1 MKVFDTYKKLFFRFP
16 AVRIGTFL
24 SVAALGILL
33 YSIIDKT
40 VKKIPV
46 IKEISPQIGAPGDE
60 LVISGSGFGSSRG
73 TSYVEISGSKITSSN
88 YTRWHDYEIRLVLP
102 DNVQDGLVIVGTS
115 EGRSEPAFFAN
126 EVNIPVAVKLDPVI
140 SVPKI
145 ASVSPEKV
153 VVGQHITITGSNF
166 GSTRENS
173 MVYFTANRD
182 NDAYSAAGE
191 KGMQTAQEKN
201 QSDIYIA
208 ANVQDRDYV
217 SWSDTEIIIQVPD
230 GADSGSVFVETSKG
244 TSTSKKITVNYPVGK
259 KQYTARRTYV
269 VQSVADI
276 SNYSASQDSTIM
288 LYMPKPAVTSFQPYA
303 QLNEIFPDPF
313 IPDDADNMIHK
324 VSMSKNSTAKQRF
337 SQTYIVSSYSVKS
350 NIKPNAVSPYKRKNS
365 ALYTIATR
373 RDELVPAAD
382 PAVISLMQKICGN
395 EKNPYKKAK
404 LIYEYFL
411 QEYKL
416 SSKIR
421 SGDVSVIDLIRKKKG
436 DSYDFAILYS
446 AVCRAAGIPALP
458 VSGILIQEKDVSSA
472 HWWCEI
478 YFEDYGWFPVDVAL
492 AAGLEFKS
500 FSYIDDVKEFY
511 FGNLDN
517 QHIAFSR
524 GWKQIRQSGVN
535 SKTVYRPRTYA
546 FQSIWEEAGDATSS
560 YSSLWNNPVVLGIY

>member
-24 SVAALGILL
+24 SVAVLGILF
-33 YSIIDKT
+33 YSIIDRS

-60 LVISGSGFGSSRG
+60 LVISGAGFGSSRG

-88 YTRWHDYEIRLVLP
+88 YTRWHDHEIRLVLP

-126 EVNIPVAVKLDPVI
+126 EVNIPVAVKLDPII

-173 MVYFTANRD
+173 VVYFTANRD
-182 NDAYSAAGE
+182 NGNVSAGE
-191 KGMQTAQEKN
+191 KGMQQMQEEN

-230 GADSGSVFVETSKG
+230 GADSGSVFVETGKG

-276 SNYSASQDSTIM
+276 SNYSASQDSSIM
-288 LYMPKPAVTSFQPYA
+288 LYVPKPVVTSFQPYA

-324 VSMSKNSTAKQRF
+324 VSMSKNSASKQRF

-350 NIKPNAVSPYKRKNS
+350 NIKPNAVSPYRRKSS

-373 RDELVPAAD
+373 KDELVPSAD

-404 LIYEYFL
+404 LIYEYFI

-421 SGDVSVIDLIRKKKG
+421 SGDVSVIDLIKKKKG
-436 DSYDFAILYS
+436 DAYDFAILYT

-458 VSGILIQEKDVSSA
+458 VSGIIVQEKDVSSA

-492 AAGLEFKS
+492 AAGMEFKS
-500 FSYIDDVKEFY
+500 FSYIEDVKEFY
-511 FGNLDN
+511 FGNMDN

-524 GWKQIRQSGVN
+524 GWKQIRQSGVT

-546 FQSIWEEAGDATSS
+546 LQSIWEEAGDATSS

>member
-1 MKVFDTYKKLFFRFP
+1 MKIFDTYKKLFFRFP

-24 SVAALGILL
+24 SVAVLGILL

-40 VKKIPV
+40 VKKIPE

-60 LVISGSGFGSSRG
+60 LVISGSGFGTSRG

-88 YTRWHDYEIRLVLP
+88 YRIWRDHEIRLVLP

-153 VVGQHITITGSNF
+153 VVGQHIIITGSNF

-173 MVYFTANRD
+173 TVYFTANRNGD
-182 NDAYSAAGE
+182 GYAGGGE
-191 KGMQTAQEKN
+191 KGLQSGQEGN

-244 TSTSKKITVNYPVGK
+244 TSTSKKITVSYPVGK
-259 KQYTARRTYV
+259 KQYSARRTYV
-269 VQSVADI
+269 VQSFADI
-276 SNYSASQDSTIM
+276 SNYSASKDSTIM
-288 LYMPKPAVTSFQPYA
+288 LYVPKPVVTSFQPYA

-313 IPDDADNMIHK
+313 IPDDADNMIYK
-324 VSMSKNSTAKQRF
+324 VSMSKNSSAKQRF
-337 SQTYIVSSYSVKS
+337 SQTYIVSSYAVKS
-350 NIKPNAVSPYKRKNS
+350 NIKAEAVSPYKRNNS

-373 RDELVPAAD
+373 KDELVPAAD
-382 PAVISLMQKICGN
+382 PAVITLMKKICGA
-395 EKNPYKKAK
+395 EKNPYKKARM
-404 LIYEYFL
+404 IYDYFL
-411 QEYKL
+411 HEYKL

-436 DSYDFAILYS
+436 DAYDFAILYA

-458 VSGILIQEKDVSSA
+458 VSGILVQEKDVSSA

-492 AAGLEFKS
+492 AAGLEFKN
-500 FSYIDDVKEFY
+500 FSYIGDVKEFY